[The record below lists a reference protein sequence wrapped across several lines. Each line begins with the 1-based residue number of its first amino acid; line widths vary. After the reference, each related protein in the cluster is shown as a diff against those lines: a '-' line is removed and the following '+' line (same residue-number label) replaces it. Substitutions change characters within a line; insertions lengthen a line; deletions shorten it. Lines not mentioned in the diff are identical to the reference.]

1 MAKIKS
7 YDELKFTDDFLF
19 GKIMEDSS
27 LCRQVLECILQTPVG
42 ELEDVV
48 PQREFRNTMDGKP
61 IRLDIYTRDSETVY
75 DVEMQNLNGRTLE
88 SRMLPLRSRF
98 YQSAIDADLL
108 NKTDSYMELA
118 ESIIVFICT
127 FDPFDKNYY
136 MYSFSERCNEDV
148 DFVLP
153 SKTGKFFF
161 NAAYTGEDI
170 PGDIK
175 ELYEFIRTGNATG
188 KLTRNLEIAVQAAKG
203 NEQWRSQYMKE
214 RLIYQDYKMEGREE
228 GFEEGIAIG
237 REEGLSIGREEGMS
251 IGREEGLSIGRE
263 EGLSIGREEGIAIG
277 IKMAEDQA
285 QARIKELEEQV
296 EFLKAEKS
304 SI

>member
-1 MAKIKS
+1 MAKFKN

-48 PQREFRNTMDGKP
+48 PQREFRNTLDGKP

-75 DVEMQNLNGRTLE
+75 DVEMQNLNGKALE
-88 SRMLPLRSRF
+88 GKMLPLRSRF

-108 NKTDSYMELA
+108 NKADSYAELA

-127 FDPFDKNYY
+127 FDPFDKDYY
-136 MYSFSERCNEDV
+136 MYSFSERCNEDLE
-148 DFVLP
+148 FVLP
-153 SKTGKFFF
+153 SRTRKYFF
-161 NAAYTGEDI
+161 NAAYIGEDI
-170 PGDIK
+170 PKTIK
-175 ELYEFIRTGNATG
+175 EFYEFIRTGNAMG
-188 KLTRNLEIAVQAAKG
+188 VLTRKLEVAVQSAKS

-228 GFEEGIAIG
+228 GREEGIA
-237 REEGLSIGREEGMS
+237 
-251 IGREEGLSIGRE
+251 
-263 EGLSIGREEGIAIG
+263 IGREEGIAIG
-277 IKMAEDQA
+277 IKMAEEQA
-285 QARIKELEEQV
+285 QARIKELEEQIAL
-296 EFLKAEKS
+296 LKAEKA
-304 SI
+304 